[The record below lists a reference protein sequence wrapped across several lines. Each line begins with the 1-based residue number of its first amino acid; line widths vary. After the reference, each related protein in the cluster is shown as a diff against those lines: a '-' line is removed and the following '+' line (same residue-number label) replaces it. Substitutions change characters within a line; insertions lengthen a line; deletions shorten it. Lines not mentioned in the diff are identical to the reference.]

1 MERVV
6 LAAVIVAVVAIVAFV
21 LDRRQVRGGD
31 APTQGKWPV
40 PTQLDRRD
48 FDRPDTQWLVVV
60 FSSST
65 CDSCATVLSHAALL
79 ESDNVAV
86 QEVESVA
93 RRDLHDRYGVEAV
106 PTVVVAD
113 AEGVVQASFVGV
125 PPAAELWAAV
135 AAVREEPK

>member
-1 MERVV
+1 VERVV
-6 LAAVIVAVVAIVAFV
+6 VAAVIVAVVAAVAFV
-21 LDRRQVRGGD
+21 VDRRQARGD

-48 FDRPDTQWLVVV
+48 FDRPDAPWLVVV

-65 CDSCATVLSHAALL
+65 CDSCATVLSHAVVL

-86 QEVESVA
+86 QGVESAA
-93 RRDLHDRYGVEAV
+93 RRDLHERYGVEAV

-113 AEGVVQASFVGV
+113 ADGVVQASFVGV

-135 AAVREEPK
+135 AEVRTD

>member
-1 MERVV
+1 VERLV
-6 LAAVIVAVVAIVAFV
+6 AAAAIVAVVAVVAFV
-21 LDRRQVRGGD
+21 LDRRAQRRE
-31 APTQGKWPV
+31 APSQGTWPV
-40 PTQLDRRD
+40 PTQLDRAD
-48 FDRPDTQWLVVV
+48 FARPDAQWLVVV

-65 CDSCATVLSHAALL
+65 CESCATVLSHATVL

-86 QEVESVA
+86 QDVESVA
-93 RRDLHDRYGVEAV
+93 RRDLHERYGVEAV

-135 AAVREEPK
+135 AEVRSD

>member
-1 MERVV
+1 MERLVV
-6 LAAVIVAVVAIVAFV
+6 AVIIVAVVAVVAFV
-21 LDRRQVRGGD
+21 LDRRNARED
-31 APTQGKWPV
+31 APTQGRWPV

-48 FDRPDTQWLVVV
+48 FDRPDAPWLVAV

-65 CDSCATVLSHAALL
+65 CDSCATVLSNAALL

-86 QEVESVA
+86 QDVESAA
-93 RRDLHDRYGVEAV
+93 RADLHARYGVEAV

-113 AEGVVQASFVGV
+113 TDGIVRASFVGV

-135 AAVREEPK
+135 AEVRTD

>member
-1 MERVV
+1 MERIVV
-6 LAAVIVAVVAIVAFV
+6 AVVIVAVVAAVAFV
-21 LDRRQVRGGD
+21 LDRRQVRNID
-31 APTQGKWPV
+31 APTQRTWPV

-48 FDRPDTQWLVVV
+48 FDHPEVPWLVVV

-65 CDSCATVLSHAALL
+65 CDSCATVLSHAAVL

-93 RRDLHDRYGVEAV
+93 HRDLHDRYGVEAV

-135 AAVREEPK
+135 AEVRSD

>member
-1 MERVV
+1 MERIVV
-6 LAAVIVAVVAIVAFV
+6 AAVIVAVVGAVAFV
-21 LDRRQVRGGD
+21 LDRRQVRNID
-31 APTQGKWPV
+31 APTQGTWPV
-40 PTQLDRRD
+40 PTQVDRRD
-48 FDRPDTQWLVVV
+48 FDRPDTPWLVAV

-65 CDSCATVLSHAALL
+65 CDSCAAVLSRAAVL
-79 ESDNVAV
+79 ESENVAV

-135 AAVREEPK
+135 AEVRTD

>member
-6 LAAVIVAVVAIVAFV
+6 LAVVIVGVVAAVAFV
-21 LDRRQVRGGD
+21 LDRRQVRGSD

-48 FDRPDTQWLVVV
+48 FDRPDASWLVVV

-65 CDSCATVLSHAALL
+65 CDSCVTALSHASVL
-79 ESDNVAV
+79 ESNAVAV
-86 QEVESVA
+86 QDVESTT

-113 AEGVVQASFVGV
+113 ADGVVQASFVGV

-135 AAVREEPK
+135 AEVRTD

>member
-1 MERVV
+1 VERVV
-6 LAAVIVAVVAIVAFV
+6 VAAVVVAAVAVVAFV
-21 LDRRQVRGGD
+21 LDRRHVRLSD

-48 FDRPDTQWLVVV
+48 FDRPDTPWLVVV

-65 CDSCATVLSHAALL
+65 CDACATVLSHALVL

-86 QEVESVA
+86 QDVESVA
-93 RRDLHDRYGVEAV
+93 NRDLHDRYGVEAV

-113 AEGVVQASFVGV
+113 ADGVVQASFVGV

-135 AAVREEPK
+135 AEVRTD

>member
-1 MERVV
+1 M
-6 LAAVIVAVVAIVAFV
+6 LAVVIVAVVAAVAFV
-21 LDRRQVRGGD
+21 LDRRQVRNID
-31 APTQGKWPV
+31 APTQGTWPV

-48 FDRPDTQWLVVV
+48 FDHPATPWLVVV
-60 FSSST
+60 FSSRT
-65 CDSCATVLSHAALL
+65 CDSCATVLSHAAVL

-93 RRDLHDRYGVEAV
+93 GRDLHDRYGVEAV

-135 AAVREEPK
+135 AEVRTD

>member
-6 LAAVIVAVVAIVAFV
+6 VAAVIVAVVGAVAFV
-21 LDRRQVRGGD
+21 LDRRQVRNID

-40 PTQLDRRD
+40 PTQVDRRD
-48 FDRPDTQWLVVV
+48 FDRPDTPWLVVV

-65 CDSCATVLSHAALL
+65 CDSCAAVLSRAAVL
-79 ESDNVAV
+79 ESENVAV

-135 AAVREEPK
+135 AEVRTD